1 LSGPTP
7 RSLVFA
13 TDLDTLPLDRVVE
26 RRDDHLVVRSPGTPS
41 HYWGNFLLFDDAPVS
56 GDGARWEALF
66 DDAFGGEPRIRH
78 RAFAWDRTDG
88 EAGAAEEEFV
98 ARGYDLD
105 ESAGLVAA
113 AADVRPHPRENR
125 DVVVRALDP
134 DGDRELWD
142 AVVELQVAGRDA
154 GHAETSYREFVR
166 ARLADRCALFR
177 AGRGSWYV
185 AIDPATSAVTASCG
199 IVVVEGR
206 GRYQVVDTALAYRR
220 RGISSRLLVEAA
232 RHATDAYG
240 ADRFVIAADRNYH
253 ALGLYESLGFEP
265 AEDVRGVCLWPRNG

>member
-1 LSGPTP
+1 MSEPAP

-41 HYWGNFLLFDDAPVS
+41 HYWGNFLLFDDAPAR
-56 GDGARWEALF
+56 GDAPRWEARF
-66 DDAFGGEPRIRH
+66 DEAFGGQPLIRH

-88 EAGAAEEEFV
+88 EAGAAADEFV
-98 ARGYDLD
+98 VRGYDLD
-105 ESAGLVAA
+105 RSVGLVARA
-113 AADVRPHPRENR
+113 GAVRPHARENR

-166 ARLADRCALFR
+166 ARLADRRALFR
-177 AGRGSWYV
+177 GGRGSWYV
-185 AIDPATSAVTASCG
+185 ALDPGTSAVTASCG

-220 RGISSRLLVEAA
+220 RGIGSRLLVEAA
-232 RHATDAYG
+232 RHATATFR
-240 ADRFVIAADRNYH
+240 ADRFVIVADRGYH
-253 ALGLYESLGFEP
+253 ALALYESLGFEP
-265 AEDVRGVCLWPRNG
+265 VEDVCGVCLWPRNG